1 MNMWTNPSVSKKMLE
16 RYSHIRTQAKKAAIA
31 TLDQFGSKAQN
42 DSILGEIGH
51 KNGHSQCAEA
61 SGDSP
66 NSLETNGGPTRT
78 RTWDQRI
85 MSPSAQEGNTEDKAL
100 NSASSE
106 QIRQSPQPRRK
117 SISQPNPE
125 NQPDGKKGGAE

>member
-85 MSPSAQEGNTEDKAL
+85 MSPAL
-100 NSASSE
+100 CQLSYGPVLYLQQVASESD
-106 QIRQSPQPRRK
+106 PRLSLLLSKCR
-117 SISQPNPE
+117 
-125 NQPDGKKGGAE
+125 DRVY